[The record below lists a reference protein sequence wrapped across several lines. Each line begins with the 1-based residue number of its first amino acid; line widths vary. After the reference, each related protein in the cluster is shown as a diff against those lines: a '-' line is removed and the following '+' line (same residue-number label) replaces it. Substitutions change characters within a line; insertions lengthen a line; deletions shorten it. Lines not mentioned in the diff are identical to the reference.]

1 MGNSMLNNWPIDPAV
16 VIIALGVITLLLL
29 IMTVI
34 CIMQTSRLY
43 RRYDYFMRGKD
54 AESMEE
60 IILNLL
66 DEVKELKSQDP
77 ANKDMMLTLSK
88 NVKESYQKFGM
99 VRYNAF
105 KGMGGN
111 LSFAYA
117 MLDQNN
123 SGYILN
129 AVHSREGCYLYI
141 KKVEKGETDTLLG
154 NEEEAALKEALGY
167 C

>member
-66 DEVKELKSQDP
+66 DEVKELYGFDT
-77 ANKDMMLTLSK
+77 AAIVDMEEVVECLYNKEC
-88 NVKESYQKFGM
+88 NG
-99 VRYNAF
+99 
-105 KGMGGN
+105 
-111 LSFAYA
+111 
-117 MLDQNN
+117 
-123 SGYILN
+123 
-129 AVHSREGCYLYI
+129 
-141 KKVEKGETDTLLG
+141 KVVIDDTLK
-154 NEEEAALKEALGY
+154 AAIDAYYEQYGAK
-167 C
+167 